1 MFSEGQIFT
10 GDYPSDAAVWANET
24 GGVHI
29 EEISPDTSGQSR
41 WQIVKNALP
50 SVSDL
55 AGAARRERDSLLR
68 QTDFLLMP
76 DYPIEPTDLEAVR
89 AYRQALRNV
98 PQQEEFPIKVLW
110 PELPRVLREK
120 VD

>member
-10 GDYPSDAAVWANET
+10 GDYPSDAAVWTNEA

>member
-29 EEISPDTSGQSR
+29 EEISPDASGKSR
-41 WQIVKNALP
+41 WQIVKNEQP
-50 SVSDL
+50 SKDEL
-55 AGAARRERDSLLR
+55 AEATRRRRDSLLS
-68 QTDFLLMP
+68 QTDFLVMP
-76 DYPIEPTDLEAVR
+76 DYPIEPTDLEAVK

-98 PQQEEFPIKVLW
+98 PQQAGFPTEVQW
-110 PELPRVLREK
+110 PDLPSGL
-120 VD
+120 DISL

>member
-29 EEISPDTSGQSR
+29 EEISPDASGQSR

-55 AGAARRERDSLLR
+55 ARVARRERDSLLS
-68 QTDFLLMP
+68 QTDFLVMP
-76 DYPIEPTDLEAVR
+76 DYPIEPADLEAVR
-89 AYRQALRNV
+89 SYRQALRNI
-98 PQQEEFPIKVLW
+98 PQQDEFPIKVLW
-110 PELPRVLREK
+110 PELPEVLRNQL
-120 VD
+120 D